1 MVLVGGTRTGVGW
14 KLGNKIPLEQE
25 AALRLAQLF
34 LTSRSPSPRKD
45 LGTGLV
51 IPSDKIQVN

>member
-1 MVLVGGTRTGVGW
+1 MVLVGGSRTGVGW

-25 AALRLAQLF
+25 PALRMAQLL
-34 LTSRSPSPRKD
+34 LTSQSPSPREE
-45 LGTGLV
+45 LETGLV